1 MCPRFF
7 PTSTMETGHD
17 ILFFWVARM
26 VMMSLNLTGKLPF
39 STVFL
44 HGLVRCCPPVC
55 AAATRVQG
63 WLACWVACMLVRV
76 VMLLG

>member
-1 MCPRFF
+1 MHRFF

-39 STVFL
+39 DTVFL
-44 HGLVRCCPPVC
+44 HGLVRLPEM
-55 AAATRVQG
+55 Q
-63 WLACWVACMLVRV
+63 LH
-76 VMLLG
+76 